1 VLFCSPRQE
10 YLTVTNN
17 EPDNVTFASVSIAGQ
32 DAAYFSSG
40 SQSYLANNGPFTVLG
55 GNYFRD
61 QVTFRP
67 GSSPTDL
74 NRNYAATLT
83 YKDGT
88 GATIGSP
95 VSLTASVR
103 CLVFP

>member
-1 VLFCSPRQE
+1 M
-10 YLTVTNN
+10 TNN
-17 EPDNVTFASVSIAGQ
+17 GPGDVTFAAVTIAGQ

-40 SQSYLANNGPFTVLG
+40 SQSYLANNGPFTVLA
-55 GNYFRD
+55 GNYFQD

-67 GSSPTDL
+67 GSTPTDR
-74 NRNYAATLT
+74 NRDYKATLT

-88 GATIGSP
+88 GATIGSQ
-95 VSLTASVR
+95 VNLTASVR